1 MSLIARDASAGP
13 EQKQKKQL
21 SADGGGLVVNSG
33 ADAESWSDAA
43 CY

>member
-1 MSLIARDASAGP
+1 MLSAGP

-21 SADGGGLVVNSG
+21 SADGGGLVANSG
-33 ADAESWSDAA
+33 ADAKGWSDAA